1 MLSDNRTRVLNS
13 PQVRASDGQKVS
25 LKIGDRIPYATGS
38 FQPGVGTVGV
48 SPLVS
53 TQFNFAEVGVN
64 VDITPQVHSNREIS
78 MHVEIEVSS
87 VKQYLTIGGTG
98 GLSQPVIGQRK
109 NIADIRL
116 REGEINILGGLSS
129 AQDSSTVNGIPGLVD
144 IPILGKSLFGSDHTE
159 KDRQELMIV
168 LIPHIVRTPDYSPE
182 NLRGIYAGTDQTVKL
197 TYAERPEEP
206 STTPAPVA
214 APTPAAP
221 VAPVPPAP
229 GAAPTPGGAPS
240 ALTPAQT
247 APQQSARIQ
256 MLPPAV
262 QVSVSTPFTVT
273 VQLEGASNTG
283 SVSPLRVK
291 YDPALLRLND
301 VNAGDLL
308 SRDGQRVTS
317 VKDIRNDTGEATISI
332 SRTPD
337 VPGVSGAGTV
347 ATLNFVA
354 VGKGTGTV
362 SVTEAGLRDP
372 KSAAQ
377 TVTLANVPVT
387 IQ

>member
-1 MLSDNRTRVLNS
+1 M
-13 PQVRASDGQKVS
+13 
-25 LKIGDRIPYATGS
+25 
-38 FQPGVGTVGV
+38 
-48 SPLVS
+48 
-53 TQFNFAEVGVN
+53 
-64 VDITPQVHSNREIS
+64 
-78 MHVEIEVSS
+78 
-87 VKQYLTIGGTG
+87 
-98 GLSQPVIGQRK
+98 
-109 NIADIRL
+109 

-129 AQDSSTVNGIPGLVD
+129 AQDSSTVAGIPGLVD
-144 IPILGKSLFGSDHTE
+144 IPILGNHIFGSDHTE
-159 KDRQELMIV
+159 KDRQELLIV
-168 LIPHIVRTPDYSPE
+168 LIPHIVRTPDYTPE

-197 TYAERPEEP
+197 TYAERPDTP
-206 STTPAPVA
+206 AATIPAPVS
-214 APTPAAP
+214 APTPGAP
-221 VAPVPPAP
+221 GAPVPPVP
-229 GAAPTPGGAPS
+229 GAAPIPGGAPA
-240 ALTPAQT
+240 ALAPTQT

-256 MLPPAV
+256 MLPPAI

-301 VNAGDLL
+301 VNAGDML
-308 SRDGQRVTS
+308 SRDGQRTTS

-332 SRTPD
+332 SRLQD
-337 VPGVSGAGTV
+337 APGVSGAGTV

>member
-1 MLSDNRTRVLNS
+1 ML
-13 PQVRASDGQKVS
+13 
-25 LKIGDRIPYATGS
+25 
-38 FQPGVGTVGV
+38 
-48 SPLVS
+48 
-53 TQFNFAEVGVN
+53 
-64 VDITPQVHSNREIS
+64 
-78 MHVEIEVSS
+78 
-87 VKQYLTIGGTG
+87 
-98 GLSQPVIGQRK
+98 
-109 NIADIRL
+109 
-116 REGEINILGGLSS
+116 
-129 AQDSSTVNGIPGLVD
+129 
-144 IPILGKSLFGSDHTE
+144 
-159 KDRQELMIV
+159 IV
-168 LIPHIVRTPDYSPE
+168 LIPHIVRTPDYTPE

-206 STTPAPVA
+206 ATNPAPVA
-214 APTPAAP
+214 APASTAP
-221 VAPVPPAP
+221 VAPAPPAP
-229 GAAPTPGGAPS
+229 GAAPIPGGAS
-240 ALTPAQT
+240 AALAPAQT

-273 VQLEGASNTG
+273 VQLDGAANAG
-283 SVSPLRVK
+283 SMSPLRVK

-301 VNAGDLL
+301 VNAGDLF
-308 SRDGQRVTS
+308 SRDGQRTTS

-332 SRTPD
+332 NRLAD
-337 VPGVSGAGTV
+337 APGVSGAGTV

-362 SVTEAGLRDP
+362 SVTEAGLKDP